1 MPSIASPRPAGA
13 TDTVVVLATGGTI
26 AGTAARPDDHVGY
39 TAAQIG
45 AAALLR
51 AVPAL
56 AGLPIEAEQVAQV
69 DSRNMGPAV
78 WQRLC
83 ARASAHLARP
93 GVRGVVVTHGTDTLE
108 ETAHLLQR
116 VLAPERPLVLTAA
129 MRPATAASADG
140 PQNLADAV
148 ALARAPQAAGVWVAV
163 QGQVFSAAAIA
174 KRHPYRLQA
183 FDGGERGADAVVEQG
198 AVRWLHRPAAAEPAL
213 PGALAVIARTNPTA
227 WPRVELVFN
236 HAGAD
241 GELARAAVAAG
252 AHGLVVAGT
261 GNGTLSDALT
271 DALLDLRRQG
281 VAVWRCSRCLD
292 GVVVDPAPAGPGTL
306 AAVPLSPFKARV
318 ELQLRL
324 LCGAPV

>member
-1 MPSIASPRPAGA
+1 
-13 TDTVVVLATGGTI
+13 VVVLATGGTI

-39 TAAQIG
+39 TAGQVG
-45 AAALLR
+45 AADLLR
-51 AVPAL
+51 AVPSL
-56 AGLPIEAEQVAQV
+56 SGLPIEAEQVAQV
-69 DSRNMGPAV
+69 DSRNMGTAV

-83 ARASAHLARP
+83 ARAAAHLARP
-93 GVRGVVVTHGTDTLE
+93 EVGGVVVTHGTDTLE

-116 VLAPERPLVLTAA
+116 VLAPTKPLVLTAA
-129 MRPATAASADG
+129 MRPATAVSADG

-148 ALARAPQAAGVWVAV
+148 AVARAPGGAGVWVAV
-163 QGQVFSAAAIA
+163 QGQVFSADAVS
-174 KRHPYRLQA
+174 KRHPYRVQA
-183 FDGGERGADAVVEQG
+183 FDGGERGAHAVVEQG
-198 AVRWLHRPAAAEPAL
+198 SVRWLHRPAETGPAL
-213 PGALAVIARTNPTA
+213 PGALAAIGRADPVA

-271 DALLDLRRQG
+271 DALLDLRQQG

-292 GVVVDPAPAGPGTL
+292 GVVVDPAPPGPGTL
-306 AAVPLSPFKARV
+306 AAVPLSPYKARI
-318 ELQLRL
+318 EMQLRL
-324 LCGAPV
+324 LCGSPV